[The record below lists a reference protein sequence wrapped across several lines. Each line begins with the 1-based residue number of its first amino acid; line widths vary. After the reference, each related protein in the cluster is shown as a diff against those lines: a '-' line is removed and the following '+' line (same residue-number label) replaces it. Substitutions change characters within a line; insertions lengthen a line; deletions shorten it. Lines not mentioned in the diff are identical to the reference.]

1 MLSTH
6 VGTPY
11 YKAPEVYYDL
21 GYDEKADL
29 WSLGVI
35 LYQMVFGKLPFT
47 AGSERELFDKIA
59 KGSYPLPKGKV
70 SDTCISLIAAL
81 LQDKPDK
88 RMNYAQLGDHPFVKL
103 EPNVYREYLEI

>member
-11 YKAPEVYYDL
+11 YKAPEIYPDI

-35 LYQMVFGKLPFT
+35 LYQMVFGKRPFS
-47 AGSERELFDKIA
+47 ASSERELFTKIE
-59 KGSYPLPKGKV
+59 KGSYSLPKGKV
-70 SDTCISLIAAL
+70 SETCLSLIVAL
-81 LQDKPDK
+81 LQDKPSN
-88 RMNYAQLGDHPFVKL
+88 RMNYA
-103 EPNVYREYLEI
+103 